1 MDIAQADQVVKVLVV
16 DHLHSA
22 AVKVV
27 EVAAVAVVAVV
38 ADTHRA
44 DQAAKYQEQLVSNM
58 LQMVDTN
65 TDEWRLS
72 ILSDLHP

>member
-16 DHLHSA
+16 DHLLSA

-27 EVAAVAVVAVV
+27 EVAAMAVV

-44 DQAAKYQEQLVSNM
+44 DQAAKYQE
-58 LQMVDTN
+58 
-65 TDEWRLS
+65 R
-72 ILSDLHP
+72 

>member
-27 EVAAVAVVAVV
+27 EAAAVAVMAVV

-44 DQAAKYQEQLVSNM
+44 DQAAKYQE
-58 LQMVDTN
+58 
-65 TDEWRLS
+65 R
-72 ILSDLHP
+72 